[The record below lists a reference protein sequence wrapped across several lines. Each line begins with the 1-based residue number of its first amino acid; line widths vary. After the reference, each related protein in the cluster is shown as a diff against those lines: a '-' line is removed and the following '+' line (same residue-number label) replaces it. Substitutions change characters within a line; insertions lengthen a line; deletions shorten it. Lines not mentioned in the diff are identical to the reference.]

1 MERGSDKDAF
11 TKKTTLCERK
21 VGSLCGER
29 LTQASLGERVGP
41 LGRDGQCPFD
51 MLFVREMVRRWG
63 VRPSL
68 RGVELT
74 QAGLGESLR
83 GPFGEK
89 EKPASYCYLEDIRCN
104 FLLGRSEG
112 RW

>member
-21 VGSLCGER
+21 VGALCGER

-63 VRPSL
+63 MMPSKRGGSDSSWPGGEPGRPF
-68 RGVELT
+68 RGEGKACFIL
-74 QAGLGESLR
+74 L
-83 GPFGEK
+83 FGRYTVQLSTRE
-89 EKPASYCYLEDIRCN
+89 EW
-104 FLLGRSEG
+104 G